1 MSVLETLVTAL
12 EPWSRMYGDSTG
24 LSVGLTYAHLGAMMV
39 GGGMAIGADRTVL
52 RAGIVTDP
60 VARRGLADALADV
73 HRPVVVALLVSLV
86 SGSLQLAADLEA
98 LAVNRIMWLKIGLLV
113 LLAVNGLLMLRDENA
128 LRANPNGTIGLVTAL
143 RRRALV
149 SLVLWLAI
157 VLAGVGLLQG

>member
-12 EPWSRMYGDSTG
+12 EPWSRMYGDSTS
-24 LSVGLTYAHLGAMMV
+24 LSVGITYAHLGAMMV

-157 VLAGVGLLQG
+157 VLAGVGLMQG

>member
-1 MSVLETLVTAL
+1 MPVLETLVTL
-12 EPWSRMYGDSTG
+12 LDPWSSMYGDSTV

-52 RAGIVTDP
+52 RAGIVSDP
-60 VARRGLADALADV
+60 VARRALADALGDV

-113 LLAVNGLLMLRDENA
+113 VLAVNGLLMLRDENA

-157 VLAGVGLLQG
+157 VLAGVGLMQG